1 MPENALALSLVAGVL
16 IICHLLSP
24 VIRRASQVV
33 DAEVASFT
41 GGLAA
46 AYVFLHI
53 FAELD
58 KAHQVIGDRIYL
70 LILAGFVA
78 FYAIENH
85 IRHATPEGESVS
97 RHSYNLRL
105 AFQTLYS
112 VLLVFTLS
120 EQLPEN
126 HLLSAMFAVTLGL
139 HVMATDIGMMK
150 RFGQQFAR
158 HGHFILAASLVTGL
172 LLSLLLEPG
181 KMLIDILSASLAGF
195 IIFTVFHEEISQT
208 RETKIRWFLGGT
220 LSFTALHLII
230 GS

>member
-1 MPENALALSLVAGVL
+1 LPLAVPLVQ
-16 IICHLLSP
+16 
-24 VIRRASQVV
+24 RASRAV
-33 DAEVASFT
+33 DAQVASFT

-53 FAELD
+53 FAELNQ
-58 KAHQVIGDRIYL
+58 AHLVIGDRIYL
-70 LILAGFVA
+70 LILAGFIA

-85 IRHATPEGESVS
+85 ITHVTPNGESAS
-97 RHSYNLRL
+97 RHSYVLRL
-105 AFQTLYS
+105 TFQALYS
-112 VLLVFTLS
+112 VLLVFTLG

-139 HVMATDIGMMK
+139 HVMATDIGMVK
-150 RFGQQFAR
+150 RFGKQFTR
-158 HGHFILAASLVTGL
+158 RGHFILAASLVTGL
-172 LLSLLLEPG
+172 SLSLLLQPSE
-181 KMLIDILSASLAGF
+181 MLIDILSASLAGF

-230 GS
+230 GA